1 MKDDND
7 ELDAEMEELFTPTP
21 KKFLQT
27 KEQKQLN
34 AREEESRQARR
45 EIALKKVREKKQ
57 AHEER
62 RNQLKKQRAHYD
74 KLSAEPKSHI
84 IRHAHLD
91 SIASLEKADPIAF
104 RLCRGSGDA

>member
-1 MKDDND
+1 MGGIDLSKRFAWTLDMDDND
-7 ELDAEMEELFTPTP
+7 ELDAEMEELFTRTP

-45 EIALKKVREKKQ
+45 ETALKKIWEKKQ

-62 RNQLKKQRAHYD
+62 RNRLKKQ
-74 KLSAEPKSHI
+74 
-84 IRHAHLD
+84 
-91 SIASLEKADPIAF
+91 
-104 RLCRGSGDA
+104 